1 MHQLMQRQRYVTVRS
16 SITVRCFNIIAR
28 FLLTCKFLVL
38 NAHFQYLEISIYRRD
53 LLYRQEKLKRQNLMK
68 KKNKKSAGKV
78 PKEVEF
84 RKNLS
89 RRVGGKT
96 LPAQTKKQKKK
107 AEQRARLA
115 AKAAPKVANA
125 MEVG

>member
-1 MHQLMQRQRYVTVRS
+1 MVPPKINRVRGKTKEQR
-16 SITVRCFNIIAR
+16 
-28 FLLTCKFLVL
+28 
-38 NAHFQYLEISIYRRD
+38 RRD
-53 LLYRQEKLKRQNLMK
+53 IGRMK

-115 AKAAPKVANA
+115 AKAAPKAANA
-125 MEVG
+125 MELG